1 MSTPPTFC
9 DRCRRYHVSGECE
22 LDAPPWRAKA
32 TPGTIRPA
40 PLLPAAWI
48 VGSAIDDVGS
58 AADVDVVILG
68 RREVPELEARVREAL
83 AVGHD
88 GRLPPIS
95 IHRVDTPAF
104 WGVTDTDPSIQIS
117 GPTTA
122 LARVPRRTLGCAMRE
137 WLLVGSWPA
146 WGDGAEIADVGGA
159 IDIALKQGRLPRLIL
174 AMGPAWYRMLSA
186 ASASTGA
193 GVIQAA
199 TTPDANTSWV
209 AAAEGAAAPPAS
221 IHTPPPSTPRRRPP
235 TPRTHAD
242 LAFAVSDLDREI
254 AASPNAEG
262 WRRTLSADGTGRLL
276 SEALDTDAPAELITS
291 AILTARESI
300 RQIRAGDAAD
310 RADLGRWA

>member
-9 DRCRRYHVSGECE
+9 DRCRRRHVSGECE
-22 LDAPPWRAKA
+22 LDAPPWWKDS
-32 TPGTIRPA
+32 TPETIRPA

-58 AADVDVVILG
+58 ASDVDVVILG
-68 RREVPELEARVREAL
+68 RREIPELEARVREAL

-104 WGVTDTDPSIQIS
+104 WGVTEADPSIQIS

-174 AMGPAWYRMLSA
+174 AMGPAWFRMLSA

-209 AAAEGAAAPPAS
+209 AAAEGAAAPPVS
-221 IHTPPPSTPRRRPP
+221 VHTPTSPPDAP
-235 TPRTHAD
+235 HAD
-242 LAFAVSDLDREI
+242 LASAIADLEREI
-254 AASPNAEG
+254 AASRNPEG
-262 WRRTLSADGTGRLL
+262 WRRTLSDDGTGRLL
-276 SEALDTDAPAELITS
+276 DEALDADAPAGTVAS
-291 AILTARESI
+291 AITAARQSI
-300 RQIRAGDAAD
+300 EQIRAGDAAD
-310 RADLGRWA
+310 RAELGPWA